1 MGLTLITA
9 PTVRAILLEEL
20 KDHLRIVGED
30 DLAYVDMMISAVM
43 ARVDG
48 KEGILNRAIL
58 TQTWDLTLD
67 DFPAAD
73 HISIPLPPLQSV
85 TSITY
90 TDTAG
95 DSQTWA
101 ASNYT
106 VITDRLPGRVALGY
120 QKTYPATQNI
130 PNAVTVRFV
139 AGYGDSWNDVPAT
152 LRLALM
158 QLAAH
163 WYENRDPVLIGTIS
177 AELPMHVESLL
188 LQHRH
193 SVVV

>member
-58 TQTWDLTLD
+58 TLTWDLTLD

-73 HISIPLPPLQSV
+73 HISIPLPPLAVCDVDHIHGHGRRQPDMGGV
-85 TSITY
+85 ELY
-90 TDTAG
+90 GHHRPLAG
-95 DSQTWA
+95 PRGAWLPENLSGDAEHSKRRHGA
-101 ASNYT
+101 
-106 VITDRLPGRVALGY
+106 VCGRLWRQVGTTCRL
-120 QKTYPATQNI
+120 
-130 PNAVTVRFV
+130 R
-139 AGYGDSWNDVPAT
+139 YG
-152 LRLALM
+152 
-158 QLAAH
+158 
-163 WYENRDPVLIGTIS
+163 
-177 AELPMHVESLL
+177 LP
-188 LQHRH
+188 
-193 SVVV
+193 